1 MLQQT
6 ICKCVQ
12 CSGIGLHSGQRV
24 ELSFKPAPEDSG
36 IVFCVHNGS
45 GARFLS
51 PSPEIVVGTGLAT
64 TLGQGADSV
73 ATVEH
78 LLAAIRGLC
87 IDNIRIEIKGGEV
100 PIMDGSA
107 ASFVFLLRSAGIR
120 EQQKPRKVLAF
131 KKSFFF
137 KNGSKHIKAKPHDG
151 FKVDYHIEFTHPLIN
166 TQTMSFELTPESFIR
181 RVAKARTFGFLKDV
195 ELLQK
200 NGLALGGSLDNAV
213 VLDEYGV
220 LNPEGLRYKD
230 EFVRHKVLD
239 FIGDMAV
246 APLPL
251 TGHFEVYCSGHAFN
265 NEFLRVLMENA
276 ETYLE
281 PVTAAPLHIEAAPAA
296 KSHARMNEDRTKDR
310 AVTLAVA

>member
-6 ICKCVQ
+6 ICKSVQ
-12 CSGIGLHSGQRV
+12 CSGIGLHSGQKV
-24 ELSFKPAPEDSG
+24 ELAFEPAPEDSG
-36 IVFCVHNGS
+36 IVFCLHNGS

-78 LLAAIRGLC
+78 LLAAVRGLC

-107 ASFVFLLRSAGIR
+107 ASFVFLLRSAGIC

-131 KKSFFF
+131 KKPFSL
-137 KNGSKHIKAKPHDG
+137 KNGHRHIKAKPYDG
-151 FKVDYHIEFTHPLIN
+151 FKVDYHIEFAHPLIN
-166 TQTMSFELTPESFIR
+166 TQAISFDLSPENFIR

-251 TGHFEVYCSGHAFN
+251 AGHFEVYCSGHAFN

-276 ETYLE
+276 QIYLE
-281 PVTAAPLHIEAAPAA
+281 EVEVVPPRSDAAPSTKPHVRPAEGPA
-296 KSHARMNEDRTKDR
+296 G
-310 AVTLAVA
+310 TLVMA